1 MINKYINNELSHS
14 GAVSAINDKRG
25 VMSAQPL
32 EFVYGINAVG
42 EMIKHNA
49 KAIEAIYVAD
59 ARDDKR
65 VRNIVAMAE
74 QAKLRLKKSSKD
86 EIETLLSTSSDQS
99 VNHQGVI
106 AECRPSQAK
115 DEDFLEALVAKA
127 EQPLSLLI
135 LDGVTDPHN
144 LGACLRSADAA
155 GVDAVIVPKD
165 NAVGLTPVVRKVASG
180 AAETTPLVVVK
191 NLARGIKKIQ
201 DAGVWVMGAAGE
213 AEQTVFDIDFTGHVA
228 IVMGAEGSGLRRLT
242 RERCDALFRI
252 PMTGAVESLNVSVAA
267 GVCVFE
273 VLRQRA
279 KK

>member
-1 MINKYINNELSHS
+1 MISLAPLMIKE
-14 GAVSAINDKRG
+14 NDKRG
-25 VMSAQPL
+25 VMSVQPL

-49 KAIEAIYVAD
+49 KAIETIYVVD

-65 VRNIVAMAE
+65 VRKIVEMAE
-74 QAKLRLKKSSKD
+74 QARLTLTKSSKD
-86 EIETLLSTSSDQS
+86 DIEAMLATDADHS

-106 AECRPSQAK
+106 AACRPSQAK
-115 DEDFLEALVAKA
+115 DEDFLEALLSRA
-127 EQPLSLLI
+127 ERPLSLLI

-155 GVDAVIVPKD
+155 GVDAVVVPKD

-242 RERCDALFRI
+242 RERCDSLFRI

-267 GVCVFE
+267 GICVFE

-279 KK
+279 NK